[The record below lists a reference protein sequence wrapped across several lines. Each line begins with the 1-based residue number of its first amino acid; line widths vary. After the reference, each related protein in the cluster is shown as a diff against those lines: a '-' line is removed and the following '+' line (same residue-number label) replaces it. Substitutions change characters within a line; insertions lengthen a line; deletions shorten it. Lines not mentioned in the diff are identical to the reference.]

1 MRFGANNHQNHI
13 YNGRKIGEGEP
24 SFPITVLYIIA
35 GDKKKSLNLD
45 VQIIQTPSS
54 YNTSVFH
61 EINIM
66 KDCRALWRMQRNK

>member
-1 MRFGANNHQNHI
+1 MDVNWGGGI
-13 YNGRKIGEGEP
+13 L
-24 SFPITVLYIIA
+24 FPITVLYIIA